1 MVCAILNCRASPLLH
16 SSPLAD
22 SLPSGTH
29 VLLSKLFLDLK
40 NYGLEKVKT
49 TSAYQPQ
56 PPGVRGDRRAEY
68 LLVYDIRTKRRL
80 LAVASNGDTRSPGN
94 HWRLIDTQIQ
104 ETSAGEYNLMFYV
117 YNSLPGMPCEI
128 QKVRSK
134 RLHDAY
140 GTICHRSIGRPT

>member
-1 MVCAILNCRASPLLH
+1 MVCAILKCRAPPLLQ

-29 VLLSKLFLDLK
+29 VLLSSLFLDLK

-49 TSAYQPQ
+49 SSAYQ
-56 PPGVRGDRRAEY
+56 PPGVRGDRRADY

-80 LAVASNGDTRSPGN
+80 LAVASNGDTGSLGN

-104 ETSAGEYNLMFYV
+104 ETSAGEYNLTFYV
-117 YNSLPGMPCEI
+117 YDSLPGMPCEI
-128 QKVRSK
+128 QKVRSM

-140 GTICHRSIGRPT
+140 GTS